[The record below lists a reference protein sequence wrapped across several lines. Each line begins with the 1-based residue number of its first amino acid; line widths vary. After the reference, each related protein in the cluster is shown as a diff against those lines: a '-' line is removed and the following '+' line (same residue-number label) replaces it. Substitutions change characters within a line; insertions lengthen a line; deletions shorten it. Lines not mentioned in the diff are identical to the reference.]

1 VAEAEGEVTMR
12 RRALLR
18 VLLML
23 TLVTA
28 GAAALDARQ
37 TPARQAAADLSRQ
50 LMSPFCP
57 GKLLADCTSPNAGE
71 LREAIAGRLTAGET
85 VAAVKADLVQQYG
98 KEILGAPPAE
108 GVGWLAWLVPGLLG
122 LASAAAIGW
131 KVAQAVRAPSG
142 SALPAVAAAGA
153 VDAGTLAQLDDDLR
167 DLD

>member
-1 VAEAEGEVTMR
+1 MAEAEGEVTMR
-12 RRALLR
+12 RRAVLR
-18 VLLML
+18 VLFTL
-23 TLVTA
+23 TLVAA

-85 VAAVKADLVQQYG
+85 VAAVKADLVQRYG

-108 GVGWLAWLVPGLLG
+108 GVGWLAWLVPALLG
-122 LASAAAIGW
+122 LASAAAVGW
-131 KVAQAVRAPSG
+131 KVAQAIRSPST
-142 SALPAVAAAGA
+142 LPAVAAAGA
-153 VDAGTLAQLDDDLR
+153 SDAGTLAQLDDELR

>member
-1 VAEAEGEVTMR
+1 MR

-18 VLLML
+18 VLFTL
-23 TLVTA
+23 TLVAA

-71 LREAIAGRLTAGET
+71 LREAIAGRLAAGET
-85 VAAVKADLVQQYG
+85 VAAVKADLVQRYG

-108 GVGWLAWLVPGLLG
+108 GVGWLAWIVPALLG
-122 LASAAAIGW
+122 LASAAGIGW
-131 KVAQAVRAPSG
+131 KVAQAVRSTAAP
-142 SALPAVAAAGA
+142 PAVAVAGGADAGA
-153 VDAGTLAQLDDDLR
+153 LAQLDDELR

>member
-18 VLLML
+18 VLLTL
-23 TLVTA
+23 TLATA
-28 GAAALDARQ
+28 GAVALDARQ
-37 TPARQAAADLSRQ
+37 TPARQAASDLSRQ

-71 LREAIAGRLTAGET
+71 LRETIAGRLTAGET
-85 VAAVKADLVQQYG
+85 VAAVKADLVQKYG

-108 GVGWLAWLVPGLLG
+108 GVGWLAWIVPGLLG
-122 LASAAAIGW
+122 LASAAAVGW
-131 KVAQAVRAPSG
+131 KVAQAVRAPV
-142 SALPAVAAAGA
+142 ARPAMAAAGA
-153 VDAGTLAQLDDDLR
+153 VDAGTLAQLDDELR

>member
-1 VAEAEGEVTMR
+1 VAAEGEVTMR
-12 RRALLR
+12 RRVVLR
-18 VLLML
+18 VVFTL
-23 TLVTA
+23 TLVAA

-71 LREAIAGRLTAGET
+71 LREAIAVRLTAGED
-85 VAAVKADLVQQYG
+85 VGAVKADLVRKYG

-108 GVGWLAWLVPGLLG
+108 GVGWLAWIVPALLG
-122 LASAAAIGW
+122 LASAVGIGW
-131 KVAQAVRAPSG
+131 KVAQAVRGTA
-142 SALPAVAAAGA
+142 ATPAVAVAGGA
-153 VDAGTLAQLDDDLR
+153 DAGTLAQLDDELR